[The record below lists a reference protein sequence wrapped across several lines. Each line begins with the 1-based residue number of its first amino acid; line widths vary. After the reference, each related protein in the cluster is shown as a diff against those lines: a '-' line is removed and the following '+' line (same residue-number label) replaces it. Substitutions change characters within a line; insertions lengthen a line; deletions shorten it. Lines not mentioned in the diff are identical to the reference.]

1 MFDWLFSAEFQCYTM
16 WSSDLFFLH
25 PAVSRVFHSPGFSGY
40 GSWVWV
46 QVLEVAV
53 LLQICSCYLLSATL
67 MLVDLFVAVMKV
79 TVSVAIMQFK
89 VSATL
94 MSVKIS
100 AANTWVTI
108 FIEIM
113 QPCM

>member
-1 MFDWLFSAEFQCYTM
+1 M
-16 WSSDLFFLH
+16 H
-25 PAVSRVFHSPGFSGY
+25 PAVSRVFHSPGFSGS
-40 GSWVWV
+40 GSRVWV

-53 LLQICSCYLLSATL
+53 LLQISSCYLLSATL

-79 TVSVAIMQFK
+79 IVSVAIMQFE